1 MVGAF
6 NRRQLVGVCVLILA
20 SQSESEEKTFTNES
34 LKKQKQ
40 KPKTG
45 GKTMN
50 TGTPPCTG

>member
-6 NRRQLVGVCVLILA
+6 NRRQPVGVCVLILA

-40 KPKTG
+40 KNG

-50 TGTPPCTG
+50 TGTVLCTG

>member
-40 KPKTG
+40 KN

-50 TGTPPCTG
+50 TGTVLCTG